1 MALANERVIEK
12 VSSLHG
18 NNSNTGNFNKS
29 SSNCRV
35 CDSRGLCLAEQMI
48 DDKGQLEQVRRN
60 GRPYKPGEHLFRAGD
75 QGSELHVVKCVSVKS
90 YLITEEGEEQV
101 LGFYMPGDVIGLDGC
116 GSQLHSSSATA
127 LATTTTCR
135 LPVAQMSEQ
144 GQGRT
149 YPALAASQLSRDQNL
164 VLMLA
169 RKDADGRVAG
179 FLMDLSQRFKRIGY
193 SATEFNLSM
202 SRQDIGS
209 YLGLAIE
216 TVSRTLT
223 RFQEAGLIEVK
234 RRNLEILDIDSLK
247 RVAGITGLH

>member
-1 MALANERVIEK
+1 MELASATMVEK
-12 VSSLHG
+12 VGGLQSDIAV
-18 NNSNTGNFNKS
+18 TGGIGKYATH
-29 SSNCRV
+29 CRV

-48 DDKGQLEQVRRN
+48 SDKGQLEQLSHN
-60 GRPYKPGEHLFRAGD
+60 NRPYKSGEHLFRAGD
-75 QGSELHVVKCVSVKS
+75 QGSELHVIKCGSVKS

-116 GSQLHSSSATA
+116 ASQLHSSSAVA

-135 LPVAQMSEQ
+135 LPIAQMSEQ

-179 FLMDLSQRFKRIGY
+179 FLMDLSRRFKRIGY
-193 SATEFNLSM
+193 SE
-202 SRQDIGS
+202 
-209 YLGLAIE
+209 
-216 TVSRTLT
+216 
-223 RFQEAGLIEVK
+223 
-234 RRNLEILDIDSLK
+234 
-247 RVAGITGLH
+247 